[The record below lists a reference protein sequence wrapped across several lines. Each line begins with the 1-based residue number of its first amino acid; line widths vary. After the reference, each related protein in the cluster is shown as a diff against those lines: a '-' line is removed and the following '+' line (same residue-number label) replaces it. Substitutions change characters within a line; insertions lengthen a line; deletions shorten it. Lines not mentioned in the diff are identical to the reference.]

1 MRLDINFDTY
11 LELEKISNGTFKPL
25 NGFIDE
31 EDFYSISEEMRLRNG
46 HLFPIPIMLP
56 VSKKFS
62 KRLKKNSE
70 IFFFYND
77 KKVGSLLVNS
87 VFEIN
92 LAKHKENLF
101 GTSDVKHPGYK
112 LLKDMGEFYVGGKI
126 KTFFS
131 IEYKYSKYAISPDYC
146 KKIIKEL
153 GLKTIAGFQTR
164 NVPHRAHEYILLDAL
179 NKVDGLLVHPLIGR
193 KKKGDFL
200 PEAILGSYEYLI
212 NKVYLNKNIILAAL
226 TTYMRYAGPR
236 EALFHALIRKN
247 YGCTHFLVGRDH
259 AGVGNFY
266 GLYEAQ
272 EMCLKFESELNIKII
287 KVRGPFFCKKCK
299 KITTD
304 KICKDLSAKID
315 ISGTK
320 IRKALLKNQDI
331 KDIFMRKEIVKLLR
345 KEKIFIN

>member
-1 MRLDINFDTY
+1 MRLEINFDTY

-25 NGFIDE
+25 KGFINE
-31 EDFYSISEEMRLRNG
+31 EDFYSISSDMRLSNG
-46 HLFPIPIMLP
+46 KLFPIPIMLP
-56 VSKKFS
+56 AS
-62 KRLKKNSE
+62 KRFCKTLKKNSE
-70 IFFFYND
+70 LILLFNK

-87 VFEIN
+87 IFEIN
-92 LAKHKENLF
+92 LAKHKKNLF
-101 GTSDVKHPGYK
+101 GTSDLEHPGYK
-112 LLKDMGEFYVGGKI
+112 LLKDMGECYVGGRI
-126 KTFFS
+126 ISFFPT
-131 IEYKYSKYAISPDYC
+131 EYKHSKYAISPDDC
-146 KKIIKEL
+146 KQRIKEL
-153 GLKTIAGFQTR
+153 GLNTIAGFQTR

-179 NKVDGLLVHPLIGR
+179 NIVDGLLVHPLIGR

-200 PEAILGSYEYLI
+200 PEAVLGSYEYLI
-212 NKVYLNKNIILAAL
+212 EKVYFKKNIILAAL

-259 AGVGNFY
+259 AGVGSYY

-272 EMCLKFESELNIKII
+272 EMCLKFETELDIKII

-304 KICKDLSAKID
+304 KICKHSNAKVE

-320 IRKALLKNQDI
+320 IRKALLKNLDI
-331 KDIFMRKEIVKLLR
+331 ADIFMRKEIVELLR
-345 KEKIFIN
+345 KEKIFIK